1 MLYFCADDYG
11 ISDKSN
17 ARIEECLAQGVLNK
31 VSVLPNGD
39 LGAFRQRLSCYGAKL
54 SLHLNLVEGYPL
66 SDPKEIDLLVAKDG
80 AFRHSFVGLF
90 FLSLS
95 GKRARLQKQLYKEL
109 EKQIAFWTEAM
120 GEGVPICMDSHQHT
134 HMIPL
139 VFRTLMQ
146 VLGDKGVA
154 VECIRFPAEPISPYL
169 LTPSLYTS
177 YTPSGVVKHW
187 LLNVLGWINRGELK
201 KANLDFSY
209 FIGVMFSGRVTEGK
223 IKKVLPCYRKLG
235 EKHNK
240 DIEIGLHPGYPEPG
254 EALMAGCR
262 PGFKAFYASQWRKR
276 EYDGMMKFAL

>member
-17 ARIEECLAQGVLNK
+17 ARIEECLAQGILNK

-39 LGAFRQRLSCYGAKL
+39 LGAFRQRLFRYGAKL

-66 SDPKEIDLLVAKDG
+66 SAPGEIDLLVAKDG
-80 AFRHSFVGLF
+80 TFRHSFVGLF

-95 GKRARLQKQLYKEL
+95 SKRAQLRKQLHQEL
-109 EKQIAFWTEAM
+109 GKQVAFWTEAM
-120 GEGVPICMDSHQHT
+120 GEGVPICVDSHQHT

-139 VFRTLMQ
+139 VFQTLMQ
-146 VLGDKGVA
+146 VLRDKGVA
-154 VECIRFPAEPISPYL
+154 VECIRFPAEPIFPYL
-169 LTPSLYTS
+169 LTPSLYAS
-177 YTPSGVVKHW
+177 YTLSGVVKHW

-201 KANLDFSY
+201 KANLDFTY
-209 FIGVMFSGRVTEGK
+209 FIGVMFSGRVTEEK
-223 IKKVLPCYRKLG
+223 IKKVLPRYRKLG

-276 EYDGMMKFAL
+276 EHDGMMKFTL